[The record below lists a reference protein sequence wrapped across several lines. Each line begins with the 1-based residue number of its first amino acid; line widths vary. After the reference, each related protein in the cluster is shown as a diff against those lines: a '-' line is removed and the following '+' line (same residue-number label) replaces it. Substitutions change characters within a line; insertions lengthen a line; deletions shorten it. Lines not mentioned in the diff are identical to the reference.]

1 MNTNEVMQEMTK
13 SYINLSDM
21 QKDEFS
27 RILNKL
33 LSVNYICGERKKDRD
48 DFYFILRNEQLF
60 KNFLLILDY
69 QFHLYKADQIAYITN
84 TNNYNHLTL
93 TQLQSIVLLLLRKLY
108 FQKTQ
113 EFQETENIVITL
125 AELHAEIEATGIYN
139 HRITKT
145 ELRSVYHFLSRYNIC
160 EKIGD
165 LSEDESKLIIY
176 PTINYILPISKIDD
190 IVEQLKNYRREHD
203 DEDIDESKID

>member
-1 MNTNEVMQEMTK
+1 MNRNDVMQEMTK

-21 QKDEFS
+21 QKEEFS

-48 DFYFILRNEQLF
+48 DFYFILRNEQLLKKF
-60 KNFLLILDY
+60 FLILDY
-69 QFHLYKADQIAYITN
+69 QLYIYKADQMAYISN
-84 TNNYNHLTL
+84 SNNYNHLTL

-108 FQKTQ
+108 FQKSQ
-113 EFQETENIVITL
+113 EFQETENIFITL
-125 AELHAEIEATGIYN
+125 AELHAELEATGIYSR
-139 HRITKT
+139 RITKT
-145 ELRSVYHFLSRYNIC
+145 ELKNVYHFLSKYNIC

-190 IVEQLKNYRREHD
+190 IMEQLKNYRREHD